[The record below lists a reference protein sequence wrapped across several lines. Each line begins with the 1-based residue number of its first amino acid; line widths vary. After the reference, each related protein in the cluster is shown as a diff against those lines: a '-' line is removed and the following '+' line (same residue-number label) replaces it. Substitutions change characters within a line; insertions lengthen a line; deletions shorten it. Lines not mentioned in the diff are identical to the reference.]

1 MSRRSR
7 RLLIGLA
14 GLGAGLTG
22 CETGKHADAALA
34 LQPTHFVLIG
44 TALLGA
50 AMLVLIGVSIVRQAV
65 LHVRAAA
72 SLRQTAEPAVLDGR
86 QVGIVD
92 GIAGA
97 LVAGIVTPA
106 TYCSRDL
113 ATRLDDDE
121 LRGVLLHERHHEATR
136 APARL
141 VLIGGVD
148 RVIGRLPLVAASLE
162 RVRAAIEIAADEAA
176 LRSGVSRRALAG
188 AILKLDPEGIARGV
202 APGGAAFAS
211 ATELRLMAL
220 VGQRPPESTAVRET
234 ALPLAT
240 GVSLAVAACAI
251 LAILLPGA

>member
-7 RLLIGLA
+7 RLLIGLV

-34 LQPTHFVLIG
+34 LEPTHFLLVG
-44 TALLGA
+44 AALLGA
-50 AMLVLIGVSIVRQAV
+50 AMLVLIGASIVRQAV
-65 LHVRAAA
+65 VHARAAG
-72 SLRQTAEPAVLDGR
+72 SLRRAAEPAVLDGHP
-86 QVGIVD
+86 VGIVD
-92 GIAGA
+92 DIRGA

-121 LRGVLLHERHHEATR
+121 LRGVLLHEQHHEATR

-141 VLIGGVD
+141 ILIGGID

-176 LRSGVSRRALAG
+176 LRSGVSRRALAS
-188 AILKLDPEGIARGV
+188 AILKLDAKGIAPV
-202 APGGAAFAS
+202 GAAFAS

-240 GVSLAVAACAI
+240 GVGLAIAACAA
-251 LAILLPGA
+251 LAVLLPGA

>member
-7 RLLIGLA
+7 RVLIGLV

-34 LQPTHFVLIG
+34 LEPTHFLLIG

-50 AMLVLIGVSIVRQAV
+50 AMLILIGASIVRQAV
-65 LHVRAAA
+65 VHARAAA
-72 SLRQTAEPAVLDGR
+72 SLRHAAVPAVLDGR
-86 QVGIVD
+86 RVGIVD
-92 GIAGA
+92 GVGGA

-113 ATRLDDDE
+113 VTRLDDDE

-141 VLIGGVD
+141 ILIGGID

-176 LRSGVSRRALAG
+176 IRSGVSRRALAS
-188 AILKLDPEGIARGV
+188 AILKLDAEGSASL
-202 APGGAAFAS
+202 GAAFAS
-211 ATELRLMAL
+211 ATELRLRAL
-220 VGQRPPESTAVRET
+220 VGQSPPESTTMRET